1 MDMDLTEFRIA
12 GIVGVMLVGLLTTV
26 GAFTASFAVAGLV
39 RAGLAIAKRV
49 SAIQAGTAGEL
60 RPSFGSRRGVARGA
74 LASAADNALLA
85 RQAWWR
91 LRC

>member
-12 GIVGVMLVGLLTTV
+12 GVVGIMLVGLLTTV
-26 GAFTASFAVAGLV
+26 GAFVASFAVAGLA
-39 RAGLAIAKRV
+39 RARLAMAKRV
-49 SAIQAGTAGEL
+49 SAIQTGTAGET
-60 RPSFGSRRGVARGA
+60 RASFGSRRGVAQAA
-74 LASAADNALLA
+74 LAGAADHALLA